1 MKTFKTIKITLFAT
15 MAAFICFSSQ
25 AWAGDTMTNRN
36 EAEKIVRDA
45 TRILNKATDSKTEQ
59 NVSASKLENAVG
71 IAVFPDRIGKE
82 SVAGNEYSPGVLLVR
97 QKNDEWGLPLFV
109 NISSGG
115 PKDQFG
121 AESSNLVLTFQ
132 HKKVLN
138 DLKKG
143 RDADIFSYGGVSS
156 IFPSPGSVSGKNS
169 MMIAKDLMAA
179 YYNQPGKKE
188 GLQGHYKND
197 EEYNHMVETGTMKEI
212 PKSAEQLQYALNS
225 YTSSIK

>member
-1 MKTFKTIKITLFAT
+1 MKAFKLNKTVIFTA
-15 MAAFICFSSQ
+15 MAAFIFFSVQ
-25 AWAGDTMTNRN
+25 VLAADTMTDRQK
-36 EAEKIVRDA
+36 AEKIVRDA

-109 NISSGG
+109 NLSEGS

-121 AESSNLVLTFQ
+121 EESSNLVLAF
-132 HKKVLN
+132 HHRKVLR

-143 RDADIFSYGGVSS
+143 RNANIFAIKAVSS
-156 IFPSPGSVSGKNS
+156 IFPSPGSASGRNTMKISKNL
-169 MMIAKDLMAA
+169 IAA
-179 YYNQPGKKE
+179 YYNQSGEME
-188 GLQGHYKND
+188 G
-197 EEYNHMVETGTMKEI
+197 VTGTMKEI
-212 PKSAEQLQYALNS
+212 PKSAEMLKYALNS
-225 YTSSIK
+225 YTSSGR